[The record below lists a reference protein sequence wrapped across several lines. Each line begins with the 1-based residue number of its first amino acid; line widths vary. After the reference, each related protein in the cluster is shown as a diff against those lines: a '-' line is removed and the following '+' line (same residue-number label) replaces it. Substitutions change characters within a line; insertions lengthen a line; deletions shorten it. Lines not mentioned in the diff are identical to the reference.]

1 MNRYRNLFAPKTK
14 RFLLFF
20 FAISPWISACSE
32 NSPLPEPPISVPF
45 SLEDIGSRIEK
56 DFRVVD
62 HNVYYFRLSFAYE
75 DGNQID
81 RARVKKLMGEHE
93 LDKFGNVVRPGV
105 KTPIRLAIFSM
116 GASAYKLVYETESN
130 PFLTSW
136 DGNSFGK
143 NIGHTV
149 LPPGHYRIRLE
160 NLRNA
165 PEFLGTPVTF
175 VIWRNPKSNFKP
187 K

>member
-1 MNRYRNLFAPKTK
+1 MTRNFRQKVSSLLRSTFGAGKHFELKSWRRDYMNRYRNLFAPKTK

-116 GASAYKLVYETESN
+116 
-130 PFLTSW
+130 
-136 DGNSFGK
+136 
-143 NIGHTV
+143 
-149 LPPGHYRIRLE
+149 
-160 NLRNA
+160 
-165 PEFLGTPVTF
+165 
-175 VIWRNPKSNFKP
+175 
-187 K
+187 